1 MTCVA
6 TALPPSSVQGP
17 ASSTVRHIT
26 DTVVPNPLT
35 VTMTAHQFAPRVAPR
50 TDLIQSGIAPID
62 TQLDGLMPARTYVLS
77 GAPGTGK
84 SVAALQFLMAGIKA
98 GQRAAILTQDD
109 PQDLLS
115 QGEFLNVDVAA
126 EVEAGRL
133 ILLRFTLDFTRRFS
147 RATSPDGAFAELRSL
162 LAPESPTRFV
172 IDSVVPFID
181 AGGSSDSSAI
191 AMLQLLDELGATS
204 LVTYPGD
211 LAGVYDRRLDS
222 LIQRAAGIFHL
233 SADRQRQRQIE
244 IRKVRYR
251 VPSVAPI
258 TYRIEPGHGLVP
270 AGDEPH
276 WQEDP
281 VVYSNGQRLVLD
293 LPPEAA
299 QEALRLL
306 QSHYNV
312 KVTNGGMRVTPP
324 KPMQVM
330 PARRSSDFPD
340 SAQPQVSI
348 PAQPTRS
355 GARVPFDGP
364 GFRNAVQSVTA
375 LDPLAFF
382 SVLVITAPP
391 GELSNLAAV
400 TLRTVRAVNGD
411 LVGAVHNQVL
421 IYLHGTGRK
430 HAPCFADRL
439 RDTWQNEGQGEL
451 IIDFLAYPNDQE
463 RLRTLLNSV
472 A

>member
-1 MTCVA
+1 
-6 TALPPSSVQGP
+6 
-17 ASSTVRHIT
+17 
-26 DTVVPNPLT
+26 
-35 VTMTAHQFAPRVAPR
+35 MTAHQFAPRVSPR
-50 TDLIQSGIAPID
+50 TDLVQSGITPID
-62 TQLDGLMPARTYVLS
+62 AQLDGLMPARTYVLS

-115 QGEFLNVDVAA
+115 QGEFLGVDIAR
-126 EVEAGRL
+126 EVEAGHL
-133 ILLRFTLDFTRRFS
+133 VLLRFTLDFSRRFS
-147 RATSPDGAFAELRSL
+147 RATSPELAFAELRSV

-181 AGGSSDSSAI
+181 AGGSSDSSAV

-211 LAGVYDRRLDS
+211 LAGVYDRRLDP

-233 SADRQRQRQIE
+233 SADRLRQRHIE

-258 TYRIEPGHGLVP
+258 TYRIEAGHGLVP
-270 AGDEPH
+270 ASDDVRWPQDEAPAFGN
-276 WQEDP
+276 
-281 VVYSNGQRLVLD
+281 SQRLVLD

-299 QEALRLL
+299 QEALRML

-312 KVTNGGMRVTPP
+312 RVANGAMRVTPP
-324 KPMQVM
+324 RPMSVL
-330 PARRSSDFPD
+330 PARRASDFPD
-340 SAQPQVSI
+340 SASPQISV

-364 GFRNAVQSVTA
+364 SFRAAVQAVTA

-391 GELSNLAAV
+391 GELTNLAAV

-411 LVGAVHNQVL
+411 LVGAVNNQVL

-451 IIDFLAYPNDQE
+451 IIDYVAYPTDQE
-463 RLRTLLNSV
+463 RLRSLLSSIV
-472 A
+472 

>member
-1 MTCVA
+1 
-6 TALPPSSVQGP
+6 
-17 ASSTVRHIT
+17 
-26 DTVVPNPLT
+26 
-35 VTMTAHQFAPRVAPR
+35 MTAHQFAPRVSPR

-62 TQLDGLMPARTYVLS
+62 AQLDGLMPARTYVLS

-115 QGEFLNVDVAA
+115 QGEFLDVDVAG

-133 ILLRFTLDFTRRFS
+133 VLLRFTLDFARRFA
-147 RATSPDGAFAELRSL
+147 RATSPDVAFNELRAL
-162 LAPESPTRFV
+162 LTSESPTRFV

-181 AGGSSDSSAI
+181 AGGSSDGSAV
-191 AMLQLLDELGATS
+191 AMLQLLDELGTTS

-211 LAGVYDRRLDS
+211 LAGVYDRRLDP
-222 LIQRAAGIFHL
+222 LIQRAAAIFHL
-233 SADRQRQRQIE
+233 SADRQRQRHIE

-258 TYRIEPGHGLVP
+258 TYRIDPGQGLVP
-270 AGDEPH
+270 SSDEVRSTH
-276 WQEDP
+276 EDIP
-281 VVYSNGQRLVLD
+281 AQFSGQRLVLD
-293 LPPEAA
+293 LPPDAA
-299 QEALRLL
+299 QEAIRLL

-312 KVTNGGMRVTPP
+312 KITNGGMRVTPP
-324 KPMQVM
+324 KPMAVM
-330 PARRSSDFPD
+330 PSRRAADFTEADAP
-340 SAQPQVSI
+340 PVSI
-348 PAQPTRS
+348 PPQPTRS

-364 GFRNAVQSVTA
+364 GFRTAVQSVTA

-382 SVLVITAPP
+382 SVLVVTAPP
-391 GELSNLAAV
+391 GEITNLSAV

-411 LVGAVHNQVL
+411 LVAAVNNQVL

-439 RDTWQNEGQGEL
+439 RDNWQNEGQGEL
-451 IIDFLAYPNDQE
+451 IIDYLAYPNDQE
-463 RLRTLLNSV
+463 RLRTLLDSV

>member
-1 MTCVA
+1 
-6 TALPPSSVQGP
+6 
-17 ASSTVRHIT
+17 
-26 DTVVPNPLT
+26 
-35 VTMTAHQFAPRVAPR
+35 
-50 TDLIQSGIAPID
+50 
-62 TQLDGLMPARTYVLS
+62 MPGRTYVLS

-84 SVAALQFLMAGIKA
+84 SVASLQFLMAAIKA

-109 PQDLLS
+109 PQDLLA
-115 QGEFLNVDVAA
+115 QGEFLDVDVAS

-133 ILLRFTLDFTRRFS
+133 VLLRFTLDFARRFA
-147 RATSPDGAFAELRSL
+147 RATSPDVAFAELRSL

-181 AGGSSDSSAI
+181 AGGSSESSAI
-191 AMLQLLDELGATS
+191 AMLQLLDDLGATS

-211 LAGVYDRRLDS
+211 LAGVYDRRLDA

-233 SADRQRQRQIE
+233 SADRQRHRHIE

-258 TYRIEPGHGLVP
+258 TYRIEPGQGLVP
-270 AGDEPH
+270 SGEEPG
-276 WQEDP
+276 WANEDTP
-281 VVYSNGQRLVLD
+281 AHSSGQRLVLD

-299 QEALRLL
+299 QEAIRLL
-306 QSHYNV
+306 QNHYNV
-312 KVTNGGMRVTPP
+312 KVTSGGVRVTPP
-324 KPMQVM
+324 KPMAVM
-330 PARRSSDFPD
+330 PSRRSSDFADGAP
-340 SAQPQVSI
+340 PQVSV
-348 PAQPTRS
+348 PPQPTRS

-364 GFRNAVQSVTA
+364 GFRTAVQAVTA

-382 SVLVITAPP
+382 SVLVVTSPP
-391 GELSNLAAV
+391 GELTNLSAV

-411 LVGAVHNQVL
+411 LVAAVNNQVL

-430 HAPCFADRL
+430 HAPRFADRL

-451 IIDFLAYPNDQE
+451 IIDYLAYPNDQE

-472 A
+472 G